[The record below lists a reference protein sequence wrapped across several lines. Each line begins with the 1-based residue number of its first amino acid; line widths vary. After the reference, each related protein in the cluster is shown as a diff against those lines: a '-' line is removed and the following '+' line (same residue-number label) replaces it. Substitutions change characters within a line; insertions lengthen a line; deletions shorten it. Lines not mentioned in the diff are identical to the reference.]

1 MALGIS
7 LNLKL
12 KEGEK
17 VTLGQPSSGGST
29 GLSFTGAVPLNSTV
43 ITVSGLSN
51 GKFYVDGIAKTSFT
65 FADYNSGRVQFVHDG
80 SEFAPKFKHSTKIGG
95 VTASFTQPMDSV
107 HFQNVNDA
115 AVIVAKRIAIKEG
128 VLTTLSSSA
137 LSIKDAEQSASQL
150 KITLNNSAFD
160 NYEIYKSGAL
170 LSATPG
176 QNTFTY
182 ADVKSGKI
190 KFRLMTGKYDSA
202 TNIAFTVDDQ
212 VNAVNSR
219 VDGHILIQVKTASVS
234 VNLAPAVTPSSQAL
248 SMAVGGSSR
257 LSTAS
262 FATVSD
268 DHGTPPAGIL
278 VTITKSAGVY
288 FTIDGVKT
296 STFTMQ
302 DVAEGLVFINHN
314 AQWTSSLDF
323 ILKFTDDMGKSS
335 ATYTSS
341 QLFLGGLNLAAID
354 VSGDNANDNVVEEN
368 GTLTGDLNASVAAQP
383 SLTFKYVLKTQSTF
397 GTVTITDADTGA
409 FSYINTNSADTDSF
423 VVTVTASNGMTVDQ
437 VVIIDIVPENEAP
450 FAPNVDVTID
460 EDSVKAIT
468 ILGTDKEGSQ
478 LTYSVTTGP
487 VHGAVVAIDAN
498 GHFSYTHNGELG
510 GDDSFVVTV
519 KDAGNK
525 SYATTV
531 TIDVNPINDAPVFT
545 SPTTYTI
552 DEDASLTGHLSA
564 SDVDS
569 PNLRYGKDLDHG
581 PSHGALDVNED
592 GSFTYTPTANFA
604 GTDSFVVS
612 VTDNTVTTFQTITVT
627 VTEANVDA
635 PTDLLLTPSSVLEG
649 AIGVDIGTL
658 LGVDP
663 DLNSSFTYELV
674 NTSDV
679 LEIVTTLVGSSTIS
693 TLKLKP
699 GKFLDN
705 TLDNGS
711 DDLLAVQIN
720 VYDGTFTT
728 SQTVT
733 INIRDAL
740 RGPVFTTTS
749 VSTNEDTAVTG
760 NILATTAPG
769 EAGGT
774 ITYTTVTGPAHA
786 NSFSLNSNGSY
797 SYIPTAN
804 FNGSDSFVVRA
815 TSGSGNG
822 AVTSI
827 QTVTVTVNPVNDLP
841 SLSVS
846 SFSVAE
852 KVAGGSTIATLLSSD
867 VDANETAS
875 FFISSDLS
883 GKFEIVGSSLRLKA
897 DASLDFESQSLFSLT
912 VGVTDSTGASA
923 YVPVSIQVTDVNEAP
938 LSISLIPKSADSTT
952 GLAIV
957 NENLP
962 GGEVGTLSA
971 IDSDNVDSHVFS
983 VNDSR
988 FEVVNNVL
996 KLKNA
1001 NALDFEL
1008 IQSLSV
1014 TVTATDSGGLRVS
1027 QSFTILVGDQDDLP
1041 HADILQLNLDE
1052 RIRNSDGS
1060 YAVTNTMLHAS
1071 MAHKDPSVIVFK
1083 ITSLPNASTYFRLNG
1098 VKVAEFTQADVD
1110 AGKVSIVLDG
1120 TSLLPEIKISV
1131 GYRDVSGS
1139 GFGTADYLPVEFTY
1153 GGFNSGTLL
1162 DLNYDITHSIANIS
1176 LGRFLDTYGHIGMS
1190 NGAEDMLR
1198 ILRDPQDQI
1207 ADAPEAIYLWDN
1219 LDNDNRT
1226 GNILVTTLDDQ
1237 RGTISSWGGE
1247 QTDVIS
1253 TKVFKSTDGFTG
1265 YVGTASAG
1273 YRGLVFVLQPGS
1285 NSVGVETYSPNDP
1298 AYQGDGIGGA
1308 MDVGTFTGP
1317 AGSNFG
1323 VAAADAGD
1331 FDNRGDS
1338 EIIIGAN
1345 LADPLGRTDA
1355 GAAFLYW
1362 SEGHA
1367 TFAEMTAIAVSLPN
1381 PTTTDEK
1388 DYVRILGAQAGDQFG
1403 STIGDAW
1410 NASRDANNDSF
1421 SDLLISAPKADPSS
1435 LKADAGVVYLLRGQS
1450 VLSTVDL
1457 ANINTEMG
1465 IKIKGASA
1473 GDQIGSYLS
1482 FSNLMAVQA
1491 ADTDKSEYLD
1501 AVIAAK
1507 DADVIGSDNKVRVDA
1522 GAVYIVKGGASIFS
1536 RGDIDLAAS
1545 FDGVTIIGA
1554 KAGDHFGTAVQILSI
1569 DINNDGTDD
1578 LIIGAPDADV
1588 NGKVDAGAVYVIYG
1602 SALISGSKIDIGN
1615 LSLTQGFVLYG
1626 AKAGDHFGY
1635 DVALSIDAKYD
1646 LARDPG
1652 QTNVPDLMVTS
1663 KTDADG
1669 NAANGFDGVVTIFD
1683 GELLRALGGGKS
1695 SFGDLLTP
1703 VSFAGDDTAN
1713 TFTINA
1719 NQDYLVGAQGRGGF
1733 DTLVIT
1739 GENAK
1744 VEIQRFQLSGIDVI
1758 DLTVDATA
1766 QEIIVDRRDV
1776 VDIVD
1781 NYLVND
1787 YSAFVSWLN
1796 TQNNDISTSRILAGD
1811 LDGFFNSALRIKQT
1825 AADKVTLSSFHK
1837 LTYADSDN
1845 GGVVADVQ
1853 VTKKEG
1859 INDVLY
1865 DVWQS
1870 NDDASAIVLIQYVAP
1885 YHAPHNLVI
1894 TDNLNPLGP
1903 IAISENAKMGDADP
1917 RGAIVGTI
1925 TVSDEDVGDTHT
1937 FTVKEGGIL
1946 STRFEV
1952 VTIGNVH
1959 TLQLKAGMSVD
1970 RETEPT
1976 ISVDVVAQDNVG
1988 ATYSETFT
1996 VTVQDDPTERLP
2008 IINKDTLFITENLR
2022 VNSTTLVTTAMINMS
2037 ANPET
2042 HESDDQLLIRI
2053 DQLPAGTRFNYTDGD
2068 VVCLATS
2075 NLALF
2080 GRPIIDG
2087 VTLLGGERVLVVGQA
2102 NASEDGLYI
2111 ASTGAWTRVSNE
2123 GEVVNLKGDSYRVTS
2138 GLTHGGHSFA
2148 LSSDGLGL
2156 KETADAF
2163 TYAQVV
2169 LAKVYLVSDGAGIAP
2184 EIKVSFGAST
2194 SGFNSSDYLAIEIR
2208 PQNYNLANAFDLNYK
2223 VTGSG
2228 GEGVGVVLKEV
2239 TDING
2244 NVTDTLIFNNNGTIY
2259 DVGARADFPEDINI
2273 WDNLDSDNRTDS
2285 TDFGLHADGLD
2296 SSRGGS
2302 VGHPIIGRQVQM
2314 DFFDTYWADPNDV
2327 DPVNPND
2334 PNNPDTLDNGAYNDR
2349 INFWIT
2355 ISGNRILFDA
2365 DTDTNGT
2372 VTAVIPVNA
2381 DNGPGGNNE
2390 GFPGNRINYDG
2401 INFNNDL
2408 DGFRG
2413 ENGILTLP
2421 FEATSVANIGDY
2433 DNRGQDDLV
2442 IGMAGADVLGRV
2454 DAGGAFV
2461 LFSEGRRA
2469 VDDFTDYNGD
2479 GELDGFNDVNG
2490 NGILDIDD
2498 INETLNALG
2507 QEPTYYND
2515 ASPYITNPSWGSRA
2529 DGDHWSPFFSAL
2541 PTTDH
2546 NQFVQILG
2554 AAAGD
2559 RAGTAAS
2566 GAGDTN
2572 HDGFDDFML
2581 SASGADVNGKAD
2593 AGVVYLLRGQSV
2605 RSTIDLN
2612 SFNSTLGIKIRGDQV
2627 NGQIGN
2633 ELLTDDIDNDGYADL
2648 IISGQMVDGYD
2659 GTSELRLDSG
2669 TVYLVWGRS
2678 NIFSADINLDPTA
2691 FINHGIRIVGAAD
2704 GDMLG
2709 SSIVLMDLNG
2719 DGDQDLV
2726 ISASNVDYN
2735 GQANVGAIYVIW
2747 GGEAL
2752 RAGGTIDLA
2761 HLGNDQG
2768 FVIYGGEANEHF
2780 GNQVSRGADLNSDG
2794 FDELLVSSAK
2804 YNNNDGRVHV
2814 LDGALLDGMFHT
2826 HSIGYTGT
2834 NSDDT
2839 FSWNSNSD
2847 YLIGFEGRSGLDTL
2861 VITGSGNKDAIGTH
2875 VVQGLL
2881 VQGDGINDTVEIQ
2894 RFQFS
2899 GLDVIDLATDTGRQR
2914 LELDRRDAVNIT
2926 DAYSFDDYSNFIEYT
2941 SNTAQAALNFS
2952 DSRYLFE
2959 SALRIK
2965 GGTNDVVDFGRVA
2978 AFITPDDEINSRNLF
2993 RKLSFAPVGDEWVHN
3008 GLEGARTYVTN
3019 EIDGVT
3025 YDVWQ
3030 SRIDTNAIILVQQG
3044 IHVITA
3050 EAINTQPFFLD
3061 ISPLPLA
3068 VNEDDSL
3075 GLTYTSDAFE
3085 FNAGDILTY
3094 SVGTADHGTVTI
3106 NANTGVWTYTPTA
3119 NYHGTDT
3126 FTLAVS
3132 DGIAVD
3138 NLIVNITVNSVNDA
3152 PLAANKTISTPLNTA
3167 YTFTAAD
3174 FGFSDA
3180 NDLSPNALLSVII
3193 DSVPDPAFGSLR
3205 GVFGNVTVPVN
3216 AGDEIDADELP
3227 FLQFVPANGVG
3238 GNGVGNFTFHV
3249 RDDGGTA
3256 TVTDSNG
3263 VIKTGVDV
3271 SAVHT
3276 ITVNVPLNQAPLGAD
3291 KTITSNV
3298 NTAYT
3303 FSAADFGFTDVDGH
3317 SLLNVIIDS
3326 LPLNGSLTFWT
3337 FPVDVDPPQA
3347 IPFSEISHLVFTPA
3361 TGGVGAEYAKIAF
3374 RVQDNGGT
3382 SPDTAAAANTLT
3394 FNVVANQA
3402 PQGTD
3407 KPVDIAVNAD
3417 YTFSAADFGFSDTGN
3432 SPAHSL
3438 LSVKIKS
3445 LPGTGT
3451 LKLNGVAVVVDQE
3464 ISAAQIGLL
3473 VFSPATGISGSPS
3486 FTFAVRDNG
3495 GTAASGA
3502 DTDASPN
3509 IFTLNVISPN
3519 DAPLGTDKTVT
3530 TAIYTPKFFSA
3541 ADFGFTDP
3549 NDTPANAF
3557 SKVIIDSV
3565 TLSNGGTLKVNLG
3578 AGLVDALGQT
3588 ITVAQIPTLVFTSDI
3603 GEGGAGYARFT
3614 FRVQDDGGTSFGGVN
3629 TDPVANTI
3637 IIDVDLNTAPAGIS
3651 KTVITNISKA
3661 YTFSAA
3667 DFGFTDAD
3675 GNTLSKVIIGTPPVL
3690 GRLTLA
3696 DVAVTAGQVIDV
3708 SALGTLV
3715 YTPVLLD
3722 AGSAYASFDFRVQ
3735 DNGDISLGGANVDAS
3750 PNTITIDVV
3759 VNQAPRANNKLVTA
3773 FEDGSYT
3780 FAVSDFAFADD
3791 DTSINALKSLQITSV
3806 TAGQGTLK
3814 LNGVAV
3820 TVGTIIT
3827 AAQIPSLVY
3836 TPALHTKGSAYASFK
3851 FMLTDDGGTAGG
3863 GVDTD
3868 ATPNTIIIDVTNV
3881 NHAPAGTDNTITAI
3895 EDTFRFFTLA
3905 DFGFTDPNDTPA
3917 DSFQSITI
3925 TGLTLPAGTI
3935 LQYWNG
3941 TASVDVNLQ
3950 TKAVF
3955 TVAEIPTMRFQG
3967 ATNANGLSNASI
3979 QFTVTDN
3986 GGGATNID
3994 ASPNTLTINVI
4005 PVNDAPTG
4013 ANQTADIAE
4022 DRTYTFASDRDLDG
4036 DIDIHDF
4043 ALRFGFADASDSPT
4057 NSMEG
4062 IILVSLPEGILTAG
4076 GRVLRVGDDINLMS
4090 LSNLIYTPDPNWY
4103 NKVELPGVSFLPD
4116 SFQFQVRDK
4125 GGTANGGVD
4134 ISLNT
4139 YKFDINVHTVNDAP
4153 SGADNTVTASED
4165 EAYSFKDTDFG
4176 FTDPNDTINPD
4187 PDEFFNVIVTSLA
4200 TRGTLKLNGVEVAAG
4215 DVISVGLINLGAFTF
4230 TGELNDFSSGSDD
4243 YATFSFQVQDK
4254 GGLRGGAADFG
4265 PADPA
4270 NNRPNVFGAQD
4281 TDQTA
4286 NTLHIRVT
4294 AVNDIV
4300 LPADLK
4306 LNAVVNTPLTGTAL
4320 ATKEFGSL
4328 TYIVTNV
4335 DGLGTATID
4344 DQTGAWTFD
4353 PGGTAGADSFTI
4365 QAMDGNGAF
4374 SNLQKVDI
4382 TIV

>member
-17 VTLGQPSSGGST
+17 VTLGQPSSK
-29 GLSFTGAVPLNSTV
+29 GLTSLTFTGATPLDSTV

-51 GKFYVDGIAKTSFT
+51 GTFFVGGTAKTSFT
-65 FADYNSGRVQFVHDG
+65 YADYEQGRVQFVHNG
-80 SEFAPKFKHSTKIGG
+80 SEFAPKFKLSTKIGG
-95 VTASFTQPMDSV
+95 ITASFTQPVDSV
-107 HFQNVNDA
+107 HFENVNDA
-115 AVIVAKRIAIKEG
+115 AVIVAKRIVIKEG

-150 KITLNNSAFD
+150 KITLKDSAFA
-160 NYEIYKSGAL
+160 NYEIYKNGSAL
-170 LSATPG
+170 STTLG

-190 KFRLMTGKYDSA
+190 KFRLQTGKYASA

-212 VNAVNSR
+212 AGAV
-219 VDGHILIQVKTASVS
+219 VDGHILIQVKTATIN
-234 VNLAPAVTPSSQAL
+234 VNLAPIVTPSAQAL

-302 DVAEGLVFINHN
+302 DVAEGLVFINQDPN
-314 AQWTSSLDF
+314 WTASLDF
-323 ILKFTDDMGKSS
+323 SVKFTDDMSKST
-335 ATYTSS
+335 ATYTSA
-341 QLFLGGLNLAAID
+341 QLFQGGLNLAAID
-354 VSGDNANDNVVEEN
+354 VSGDNANDNIVEEN
-368 GTLTGDLNASVAAQP
+368 GILSGDLNASVAAQP
-383 SLTFKYVLKTQSTF
+383 GLTFTYAVKTLPTF
-397 GTVTITDADTGA
+397 GNLGSFDPATGK
-409 FSYINTNSADTDSF
+409 FTYTNTTSADTDSF

-437 VVIIDIVPENEAP
+437 VVLIDIVPENKAP
-450 FAPNVDVTID
+450 FAPNVDVTMD

-468 ILGTDKEGSQ
+468 ILGTDPEGSQ

-487 VHGAVVAIDAN
+487 VHGTVAATDAN
-498 GHFSYTHNGELG
+498 GHFTYTPNANRSGT
-510 GDDSFVVTV
+510 DSFVVTV
-519 KDAGNK
+519 KDAGGET
-525 SYATTV
+525 YASTV
-531 TIDVNPINDAPVFT
+531 TILVNSKDDAPVFT
-545 SPTTYTI
+545 SSSTYSVA
-552 DEDASLTGHLSA
+552 EDASLPGQLIATDGDLSVLTFGIA
-564 SDVDS
+564 SD
-569 PNLRYGKDLDHG
+569 
-581 PSHGALDVNED
+581 PSHGMLSVNAN

-604 GTDSFVVS
+604 GTDSFVVKVEDDKS
-612 VTDNTVTTFQTITVT
+612 TTTQTITVT
-627 VTEANVDA
+627 VTEANADA
-635 PTDLLLTPSSVLEG
+635 PTDLSLTPSSVLEG
-649 AIGVDIGTL
+649 DVGVNIGTL
-658 LGVDP
+658 LGIDP
-663 DLNSSFTYELV
+663 DLNDTFTYELV
-674 NTSDV
+674 NTSGA
-679 LEIVTTLVGSSTIS
+679 LEIVGS
-693 TLKLKP
+693 TLKLKA
-699 GKFLDN
+699 GMSLDN

-711 DDLLAVQIN
+711 NDLLAVQIK
-720 VYDGTFTT
+720 VKDGQNHETT
-728 SQTVT
+728 QTVT

-740 RGPVFTTTS
+740 RGPVITTTS
-749 VSTNEDTAVTG
+749 LSTDEDTLLTG
-760 NILATTAPG
+760 QLLATTLG
-769 EAGGT
+769 EVSGP
-774 ITYTTVTGPAHA
+774 ITYTTVTDPAHA
-786 NSFSLNSNGSY
+786 NSFSLSPDGIYN
-797 SYIPTAN
+797 YIPTAN
-804 FNGSDSFVVRA
+804 FNGTDSFVVRA

-822 AVTSI
+822 TVTSI

-841 SLSVS
+841 GLSVS

-852 KVAGGSTIATLLSSD
+852 NIAGGSTIATLLSSD
-867 VDANETAS
+867 VDANATAS
-875 FFISSDLS
+875 FFLVSDLS
-883 GKFEIVGSSLRLKA
+883 GKFEVVGSSLRLKA
-897 DASLDFESQSLFSLT
+897 DARLDFETLSGYSLT
-912 VGVTDSTGASA
+912 VGITDNTGASVN
-923 YVPVSIQVTDVNEAP
+923 VPVSIQVTNVNEAP
-938 LSISLIPKSADSTT
+938 LSITLTPASVDSIT

-957 NENLP
+957 NENLL
-962 GGEVGTLSA
+962 GGVVGTLSA
-971 IDSDNVDSHVFS
+971 IDPDTGNTHVFS
-983 VNDSR
+983 VNDTR
-988 FEVVNNVL
+988 FEVVNKVL
-996 KLKNA
+996 KLKST
-1001 NALDFEL
+1001 NALDFEF

-1014 TVTATDSGGLRVS
+1014 TVTATDTGGLRVS

-1041 HADILQLNLDE
+1041 HADKLKLNLDE
-1052 RIRNSDGS
+1052 RVRNSDGS
-1060 YAVTNTMLHAS
+1060 YAVTDTMLQAS
-1071 MAHKDPSVIVFK
+1071 MSGKDPSAIVFK
-1083 ITSLPNASTYFRLNG
+1083 ITSLPNASTYFRVNG
-1098 VKVAEFTQADVD
+1098 LKVSEFTQADVNIPN
-1110 AGKVSIVLDG
+1110 KVTLVLDG

-1153 GGFNSGTLL
+1153 GGFNAGTLL

-1176 LGRFLDTYGHIGMS
+1176 LGRFLDTSGHIGMS

-1198 ILRDPQDQI
+1198 ILRDPEDQI

-1226 GNILVTTLDDQ
+1226 GNILVTKLDDQ
-1237 RGTISSWGGE
+1237 RGTITSWGGE
-1247 QTDVIS
+1247 QSDVIS
-1253 TKVFKSTDGFTG
+1253 TVVFKSTDGWTS
-1265 YVGTASAG
+1265 YVGTAFAG
-1273 YRGLVFVLQPGS
+1273 YRHLVFVLQPGT

-1308 MDVGTFTGP
+1308 MTVGTFTGP

-1323 VAAADAGD
+1323 VAAADGGD

-1367 TFAEMTAIAVSLPN
+1367 TFAAMTGIAVTLPN
-1381 PTTTDEK
+1381 PTTTDEA

-1410 NASRDANNDSF
+1410 NSSLDANNDSF
-1421 SDLLISAPKADPSS
+1421 SDLLISAPKADPS
-1435 LKADAGVVYLLRGQS
+1435 LKVDAGVVYLLRGQS

-1457 ANINTEMG
+1457 ANIDTEMG

-1507 DADVIGSDNKVRVDA
+1507 DADVTGSDNKVRVDA

-1536 RGDIDLAAS
+1536 RGDIDLSTS
-1545 FDGVTIIGA
+1545 FDGVTLIGA
-1554 KAGDHFGTAVQILSI
+1554 KAGDHFGAAVQILATYI
-1569 DINNDGTDD
+1569 DINNDGTED

-1602 SALISGSKIDIGN
+1602 SALISGSTIDMGKLN
-1615 LSLTQGFVLYG
+1615 PNQGFILYG
-1626 AKAGDHFGY
+1626 SKAGDHFGS
-1635 DVALSIDAKYD
+1635 ALALNDDAIFHRN
-1646 LARDPG
+1646 LSPG
-1652 QTNVPDLMVTS
+1652 LSNVPDLMVTS

-1695 SFGDLLTP
+1695 GFGALLTP
-1703 VSFAGDDTAN
+1703 VSYSGDSQDN
-1713 TFTINA
+1713 TFTYDA
-1719 NQDYLVGAQGRGGF
+1719 TTDYLVGAQGRGGF

-1781 NYLVND
+1781 KYLVND

-1796 TQNNDISTSRILAGD
+1796 TQNNDPLTSRILASD

-1825 AADKVTLSSFHK
+1825 AADKVTLTSFHK

-1859 INDVLY
+1859 SNDVLY

-1885 YHAPHNLVI
+1885 YHAPHDLVI

-1903 IAISENAKMGDADP
+1903 IAISENAKIGDADP

-1925 TVSDEDVGDTHT
+1925 AVSDVDVGDTHT

-1952 VTIGNVH
+1952 VTRGNVY

-1970 RETEPT
+1970 RESEPT
-1976 ISVDVVAQDNVG
+1976 ISVNIIAKDNVG
-1988 ATYSETFT
+1988 AAYSEDF
-1996 VTVQDDPTERLP
+1996 VITVQDDPTERLP

-2022 VNSTTLVTTAMINMS
+2022 VNSKTLVTTAMISMS
-2037 ANPET
+2037 ADPST

-2053 DQLPAGTRFNYTDGD
+2053 DQLPPGTRFEYTDGD

-2075 NLALF
+2075 NLALS
-2080 GRPIIDG
+2080 GHSTIDG
-2087 VTLLGGERVLVVGQA
+2087 VTLVGGERVLVVGQA

-2111 ASTGAWTRVSNE
+2111 ASTGAWTRVLNE
-2123 GEVVNLKGDSYRVTS
+2123 GEVVKLKGDSYRVTS
-2138 GLTHGGHSFA
+2138 GLTYGDRSFA

-2156 KETADAF
+2156 KVTANAF

-2169 LAKVYLVSDGAGIAP
+2169 ANKVYLVSDGSGIAP

-2228 GEGVGVVLKEV
+2228 GEGVGVVLKEI

-2244 NVTDTLIFNNNGTIY
+2244 SVTDTLIFNNNGSIY
-2259 DVGARADFPEDINI
+2259 SLGAGADFPEDINI

-2296 SSRGGS
+2296 SSRGGA
-2302 VGHPIIGRQVQM
+2302 VGHPLIGRQVQM

-2334 PNNPDTLDNGAYNDR
+2334 PNNPNTTDYGAYNDR

-2372 VTAVIPVNA
+2372 VNAVIPVNA

-2401 INFNNDL
+2401 INFANNL

-2454 DAGGAFV
+2454 DAGGAFL
-2461 LFSEGRRA
+2461 LFSEGRGA

-2479 GELDGFNDVNG
+2479 GELDGFNDANG
-2490 NGILDIDD
+2490 NGIRDN
-2498 INETLNALG
+2498 NETLNGLG

-2515 ASPYITNPSWGSRA
+2515 ASRNSGQNWGTQA
-2529 DGDHWSPFFSAL
+2529 DGHAWDPFFSAL
-2541 PTTDH
+2541 PTTDQ

-2566 GAGDTN
+2566 GAGDSN
-2572 HDGFDDFML
+2572 RDGFDDFML
-2581 SASGADVNGKAD
+2581 SASGADVGGKAD

-2612 SFNSTLGIKIRGDQV
+2612 SFNSKLGIKIRGDQV
-2627 NGQIGN
+2627 NGQLGN
-2633 ELLTDDIDNDGYADL
+2633 ELLTDDIDNDGYSDL
-2648 IISGQMVDGYD
+2648 IIAGQMVDGYD

-2678 NIFSADINLDPTA
+2678 NLFTADINLDPTA
-2691 FINHGIRIVGAAD
+2691 FTDKGIRIVGAAD

-2709 SSIVLMDLNG
+2709 SAMLLMDLNG

-2752 RAGGTIDLA
+2752 RTGGTIDLA

-2780 GNQVSRGADLNSDG
+2780 GTQVARGADLNSDG

-2834 NSDDT
+2834 NGDDT

-2861 VITGSGNKDAIGTH
+2861 VITGSGNKDAL
-2875 VVQGLL
+2875 GLNAQFQL
-2881 VQGDGINDTVEIQ
+2881 GDGINDTVEIQ

-2926 DAYSFDDYSNFIEYT
+2926 DAYSYDDYSNFVEYT
-2941 SNTAQAALNFS
+2941 STTAQAALNFS

-2965 GGTNDVVDFGRVA
+2965 GGTNDVVDFGSVLR

-2993 RKLSFAPVGDEWVHN
+2993 RQLSFAPVGAEWIHN
-3008 GLEGARTYVTN
+3008 GLEGARTFVTN
-3019 EIDGVT
+3019 LIDGIT

-3030 SRIDTNAIILVQQG
+3030 SRIDTTAVILVQQG

-3050 EAINTQPFFLD
+3050 AGINTQPFFNEFF
-3061 ISPLPLA
+3061 SLA
-3068 VNEDDSL
+3068 INVNEDSL
-3075 GLTYTSDAFE
+3075 GLTHTSAAVE
-3085 FNAGDILTY
+3085 FNAGDFLTY

-3138 NLIVNITVNSVNDA
+3138 NLTVNITVNSVNDA
-3152 PLAANKTISTPLNTA
+3152 PSAVSKTLSTSLNTA
-3167 YTFTAAD
+3167 YNSFTAAD
-3174 FGFSDA
+3174 FGFSDNEGA
-3180 NDLSPNALLSVII
+3180 GMTADSFASIQITGVLPGGATLQYNNGSSLVNALGATITVAQIPTL
-3193 DSVPDPAFGSLR
+3193 
-3205 GVFGNVTVPVN
+3205 VFTPGN
-3216 AGDEIDADELP
+3216 DA
-3227 FLQFVPANGVG
+3227 G
-3238 GNGVGNFTFHV
+3238 GNGYASFTFQTL
-3249 RDDGGTA
+3249 DNGGTA
-3256 TVTDSNG
+3256 MVTDSNG
-3263 VIKTGVDV
+3263 GSKTGVNT
-3271 SAVHT
+3271 STPAT
-3276 ITVNVPLNQAPLGAD
+3276 ITFNIPINQAPDGTD

-3326 LPLNGSLTFWT
+3326 LPANGSLTFWT
-3337 FPVDVDPPQA
+3337 YPVDPPQA
-3347 IPFSEISHLVFTPA
+3347 IPFSEISHLVFTP
-3361 TGGVGAEYAKIAF
+3361 TTDGVGAAYATIAF
-3374 RVQDNGGT
+3374 RVQDNGGN
-3382 SPDTAAAANTLT
+3382 SPGADTDAVANTLT

-3407 KPVDIAVNAD
+3407 KGVSIAVNAD

-3451 LKLNGVAVVVDQE
+3451 LKLNGVAVVPDQE
-3464 ISAAQIGLL
+3464 ILAGQIGLL
-3473 VFSPATGISGSPS
+3473 VFSPATGFSGSPT

-3495 GTAASGA
+3495 GTAASGV
-3502 DTDASPN
+3502 DTDAIPN
-3509 IFTLNVISPN
+3509 TFTLNVISPN
-3519 DAPLGTDKTVT
+3519 DAPLGADKTVT
-3530 TAIYTPKFFSA
+3530 TAINTAKVFIA
-3541 ADFGFTDP
+3541 ADFGFTDTL
-3549 NDTPANAF
+3549 DTPANAF

-3565 TLSNGGTLKVNLG
+3565 SLPNGGTLKVNLG
-3578 AGLVDALGQT
+3578 DGLVDALGKT
-3588 ITVAQIPTLVFTSDI
+3588 ITVAQIPTLVFTPDN
-3603 GEGGAGYARFT
+3603 GEGGTGYASFT
-3614 FRVQDDGGTSFGGVN
+3614 FRVQDDGGTSFGGVD
-3629 TDPVANTI
+3629 TDTVANTI
-3637 IIDVDLNTAPAGIS
+3637 TINVGLNTAPTGFD
-3651 KTVITNISKA
+3651 KTVVANISKS
-3661 YTFSAA
+3661 YTFSVA
-3667 DFGFTDAD
+3667 DFALVDAD
-3675 GNTLSKVIIGTPPVL
+3675 GNTLSKVFIDSLPVL
-3690 GRLTLA
+3690 GTLTLA
-3696 DVAVTAGQVIDV
+3696 GVAVTAGQLIDA
-3708 SALGTLV
+3708 SALSTLV
-3715 YTPVLLD
+3715 YTPST
-3722 AGSAYASFDFRVQ
+3722 GSGTAYASFTFRVQ
-3735 DNGDISLGGANVDAS
+3735 DNGSISLGGANTDTVA
-3750 PNTITIDVV
+3750 NTITVDVV
-3759 VNQAPRANNKLVTA
+3759 QNLMPSAVSKTVTA
-3773 FEDGSYT
+3773 FEDASYT
-3780 FAVSDFAFADD
+3780 FAVSDFAFTDSDA
-3791 DTSINALKSLQITSV
+3791 SINALKSLTITSV

-3820 TVGTIIT
+3820 TVGSIIT
-3827 AAQIPSLVY
+3827 AAEIPSLVY

-3868 ATPNTIIIDVTNV
+3868 STPNTITINVTDI
-3881 NHAPAGTDNTITAI
+3881 NHAPAGSDKTITTI

-3917 DSFQSITI
+3917 DSLQSITI
-3925 TGLTLPAGTI
+3925 TGLTLPAGTK

-3941 TASVDVNLQ
+3941 TASVDVVLA
-3950 TKAVF
+3950 TKSVF
-3955 TVAEIPTMRFQG
+3955 TAAEIPTMRFQG
-3967 ATNANGLSNASI
+3967 ATNANGLSNATI
-3979 QFTVTDN
+3979 QFKVTDN
-3986 GGGATNID
+3986 GGGADNTD
-3994 ASPNTLTINVI
+3994 LSANTLTINVI
-4005 PVNDAPTG
+4005 PVNDAPTA
-4013 ANQTADIAE
+4013 ANQTQDIAE
-4022 DRTYTFASDRDLDG
+4022 DFTYTFASDRDGDG

-4062 IILVSLPEGILTAG
+4062 FILVSLPTHGTLRAG
-4076 GRVLRVGDDINLMS
+4076 GVALVAGDDVNLMS
-4090 LSNLIYTPDPNWY
+4090 LSNLVYTPNPNWY

-4116 SFQFQVRDK
+4116 SFQFTVRDK

-4139 YKFDINVHTVNDAP
+4139 YKFDINVHSVNDAP
-4153 SGADNTVTASED
+4153 SGGGNDNNDDNNIVTASED
-4165 EAYSFKDTDFG
+4165 VPYKFTRADFG

-4187 PDEFFNVIVTSLA
+4187 PDEFLNVIVTSLA
-4200 TRGTLKLNGVEVAAG
+4200 TRGTLTLNGVAVTAG
-4215 DVISVGLINLGAFTF
+4215 QVISVGLINSGAFTF
-4230 TGELNDFSSGSDD
+4230 TGELNDFSSGTND
-4243 YATFSFQVQDK
+4243 YATFTFQVQDD

-4265 PADPA
+4265 PANPTGNPA
-4270 NNRPNVFGAQD
+4270 RPNVFGAQD

-4294 AVNDIV
+4294 SVNDAPV
-4300 LPADLK
+4300 LPADLT
-4306 LNAVVNTPLTGTAL
+4306 LNAVVNTALLGTAL
-4320 ATKEFGSL
+4320 ATDVEGDAL
-4328 TYIVTNV
+4328 TYSIASNTA
-4335 DGLGTATID
+4335 GLGSAVMID
-4344 DQTGAWTFD
+4344 SATGAWRFD
-4353 PGGTAGADSFTI
+4353 PGATAGADSFTI
-4365 QAMDGNGAF
+4365 RAVDSLGAL
-4374 SNLQKVDI
+4374 SNLQVVDI